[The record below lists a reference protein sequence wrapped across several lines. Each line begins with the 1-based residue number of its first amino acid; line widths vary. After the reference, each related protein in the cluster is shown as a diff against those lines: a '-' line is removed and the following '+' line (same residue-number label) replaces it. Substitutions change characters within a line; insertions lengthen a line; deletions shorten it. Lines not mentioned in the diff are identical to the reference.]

1 MPPATTGDPAGVD
14 QLVDRCVRQAGVV
27 GDGALVVQRPDAHE
41 TRRPVRLRRE
51 DRQTAIRLHR
61 IGGQDLTAEAIGDRL
76 CDGRLAR
83 GGRAEDRDDA
93 RRS

>member
-1 MPPATTGDPAGVD
+1 VPPATPGI
-14 QLVDRCVRQAGVV
+14 RRQAGVV
-27 GDGALVVQRPDAHE
+27 GDGALVIQRPDAHE
-41 TRRPVRLRRE
+41 TCRAVRLRRE

-61 IGGQDLTAEAIGDRL
+61 IGGQDLAAEAIGDRL

-83 GGRAEDRDDA
+83 SRRAEDRDDA